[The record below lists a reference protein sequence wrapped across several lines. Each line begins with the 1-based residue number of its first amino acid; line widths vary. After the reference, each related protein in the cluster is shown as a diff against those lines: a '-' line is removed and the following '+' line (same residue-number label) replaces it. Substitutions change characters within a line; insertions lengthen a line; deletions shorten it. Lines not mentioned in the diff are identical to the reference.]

1 MACSDSAFST
11 FHTAVEGIWLKCADC
26 LAFLPVATASC
37 SGVLDFA
44 TFLTNLL
51 SRKYLHVAVGM
62 CGKIYLGLVG
72 LLVAFVGCVTMLVT
86 AKLILVGL
94 LVSVV
99 GIIDLDTR

>member
-44 TFLTNLL
+44 TFSTNFL
-51 SRKYLHVAVGM
+51 SRQDLHVAVGM
-62 CGKIYLGLVG
+62 CGKILSWFSWATSSFCGMCYNASSYKVNSGR
-72 LLVAFVGCVTMLVT
+72 A
-86 AKLILVGL
+86 
-94 LVSVV
+94 
-99 GIIDLDTR
+99 II